1 MREKEGGALK
11 RKLVCLLLAGLA
23 LLGGCAR
30 GETAREGTMRVTF
43 FQAGAADAILIQT
56 ARSAVLIDAG
66 LRDDGDALVDSLRE
80 KGVERLDALIVTHYD
95 KDHVGGA
102 PAVLE
107 ALPVAEI
114 YQPDYVKDAKPYER
128 WQKALKKTDA
138 AVHTLSEDAAFTLDG
153 ARYAISTA
161 RKRAYDKD
169 ESNNFSLVVRLEW
182 DENSFLLAG
191 DCEEERLAELLDA
204 GVEACDVLKAPHHGR
219 LDALSEEFFAAAS
232 PRWAVI
238 TSDEEEP
245 EDAEVLALL
254 EALGARTLL
263 TREGEITFETDGKT
277 LRCMQ

>member
-1 MREKEGGALK
+1 MK
-11 RKLVCLLLAGLA
+11 RKLLCLLLAGTA
-23 LLGGCAR
+23 LLCGCAR
-30 GETAREGTMRVTF
+30 GEQTREGTMRVTF

-56 ARSAVLIDAG
+56 PQSAVLIDAG
-66 LRDDGDALVDSLRE
+66 LRGDGDALVASLRE
-80 KGVERLDALIVTHYD
+80 KGVERLDALVITHYD

-128 WQKALKKTDA
+128 WQKALQKTDA
-138 AVHTLSEDAAFTLDG
+138 AVRTLSEDAVFTLDG
-153 ARYAISTA
+153 ARYAVSTA
-161 RKRAYDKD
+161 RKRAYERD

-182 DENSFLLAG
+182 GENSFLLAG
-191 DCEEERLAELLDA
+191 DCEEERLAELLDEGVA
-204 GVEACDVLKAPHHGR
+204 GCDVLKVPHHGR
-219 LDALSEEFFAAAS
+219 LDARSEEFFAAAS

-263 TREGEITFETDGKT
+263 TREGEIIFETDGKT
-277 LRCMQ
+277 LRCTQ